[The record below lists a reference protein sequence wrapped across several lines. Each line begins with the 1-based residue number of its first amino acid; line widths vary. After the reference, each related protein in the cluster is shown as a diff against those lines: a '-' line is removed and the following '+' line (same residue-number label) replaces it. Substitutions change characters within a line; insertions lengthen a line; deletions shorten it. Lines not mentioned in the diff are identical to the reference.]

1 MTPPPPKKRYLI
13 PNVLRWERLLDYLSR
28 PSVITSVLTRGMQ
41 KGELIVADVTM
52 EEVVVMRK
60 GQERGMEAVTRS

>member
-1 MTPPPPKKRYLI
+1 M
-13 PNVLRWERLLDYLSR
+13 DYLSR